1 MTTTTALEK
10 CQEYNFDDVYAALQ
24 KLLSLVPPP
33 DVKGKTVL
41 IKPNI
46 LSPKKPEYAICTH
59 PVVVGAVVKSFVEL
73 GAAKVIVGES
83 PAVASSISA
92 ARATGMLEQV
102 ENNGGEWAEFNTSVQ
117 VQCPTGKIVKVLDFA
132 EPFTKADVV
141 VSVSKLK
148 THQFMSYTGAMKNLF
163 GLVVGLTKA
172 KTHYR
177 FSDKKDFSAYR
188 TDLNIAANAQ
198 YAIMDAIVGMEGQG
212 GPGNGDPVKLGFLA
226 ASDNI
231 LALDWVCSS
240 IVGYN
245 PHQIPN
251 LEDALNRGIW
261 LKSPD
266 DIKTVGCTP
275 QELKPASFK
284 IVKEASAAVTL
295 QKMLPGF
302 LNRMATLVFVKTPH
316 FNKEKCIRCGRCIEI
331 CPAQLLRF
339 YTKDGDVAPAE
350 TPNKEKYVLLA
361 DRKKCLHCFCCHE
374 ICPVEAI
381 KLRKF

>member
-10 CQEYNFDDVYAALQ
+10 CQEYNFSDVYASLK
-24 KLLSLVPPP
+24 KLVSLVPPP

-41 IKPNI
+41 LKPNI
-46 LSPKKPEYAICTH
+46 LSPKKPEFAICTH
-59 PVVVGAVVKSFVEL
+59 PVVVGAAVKIFVEL

-102 ENNGGEWAEFNTSVQ
+102 ENNGGEWVEFNTSVQ
-117 VQCPTGKIVKVLDFA
+117 VQCPEGQIVKVLDFA
-132 EPFTKADVV
+132 EPFTRADIV
-141 VSVSKLK
+141 VSLSKLK

-177 FSDKKDFSAYR
+177 FSDKKDFSAYL

-245 PHQIPN
+245 PYQIPN
-251 LEDALNRGIW
+251 LKCALERGRW

-316 FNKEKCIRCGRCIEI
+316 FDKKKCIRCGRCLEI
-331 CPAQLLRF
+331 CPPQILRF
-339 YTKDGDVAPAE
+339 YTDKKTVASAE
-350 TPNKEKYVLLA
+350 TPNAQKFVAISDKS
-361 DRKKCLHCFCCHE
+361 KCLHCFCCHE

>member
-10 CQEYNFDDVYAALQ
+10 CQEYNFSDVYASLK
-24 KLLSLVPPP
+24 KLVSLVPPP

-41 IKPNI
+41 LKPNI
-46 LSPKKPEYAICTH
+46 LSPKKPEFAICTH
-59 PVVVGAVVKSFVEL
+59 PVVVGAAVKIFVEL

-102 ENNGGEWAEFNTSVQ
+102 ENNGGEWVEFNTSVQ
-117 VQCPTGKIVKVLDFA
+117 VQCPEGQIVKVLDFA

-177 FSDKKDFSAYR
+177 FSDKKDFSAYL

-245 PHQIPN
+245 PYQIPN
-251 LEDALNRGIW
+251 LKCALERGRW

-302 LNRMATLVFVKTPH
+302 LNRMATLIFVKTPH
-316 FNKEKCIRCGRCIEI
+316 FNKKKCIRCGRCLEI
-331 CPAQLLRF
+331 CPPQILRF
-339 YTKDGDVAPAE
+339 YTDKKTVASAE
-350 TPNKEKYVLLA
+350 TPNAQKFVAISDKS
-361 DRKKCLHCFCCHE
+361 KCLHCFCCHE